1 MNKNRTIYLDMDGV
15 LADFDQAAKIFLNAT
30 DQDVENTKKQGRW
43 SRSQWELIKIQK
55 PRFYRSLPK
64 TAMADDL
71 VTICRKFR
79 DSLNWNLKILTAIPK
94 DNDMPWAFYDK
105 ILWQQE
111 YYPDIPVMFGPYSKD
126 KFLHCNPNDI
136 LIDDRLDNCESW
148 AKVQGIAIRV
158 NNNYN
163 QILQTLEDL
172 YITQNQI
179 QTSA

>member
-1 MNKNRTIYLDMDGV
+1 MDGV
-15 LADFDQAAKIFLNAT
+15 LADFDQAAKTFLNAT
-30 DQDVENTKKQGRW
+30 REEFDQAKQNNKWNRA
-43 SRSQWELIKIQK
+43 QWELIKTHN
-55 PRFYRSLPK
+55 PRFYLSLPK
-64 TAMADDL
+64 TSLADDL
-71 VTICRKFR
+71 VTVARKFR
-79 DSLNWNLKILTAIPK
+79 DQLDWNLKILTAIPSG
-94 DNDMPWAFYDK
+94 NDMPWAFYDK

-148 AKVQGIAIRV
+148 SKVQGIAIRV

-163 QILQTLEDL
+163 QILQTLEEL
-172 YITQNQI
+172 YITQTRT